1 MRNYLPIAEQLKE
14 KYHKTNEVTN
24 FKDMLYN
31 SAENY
36 KTRTAFKTKDENGNI
51 VSITYETFKNDVVYL
66 GTDLIKRGFLNKKIA
81 VIGKNSYQWCVSY
94 MAASIVGI
102 VVPIDKELP
111 VNDVINFMNVSEAV
125 CILGDLK
132 NLSSL
137 NNNLDKLNNKETL
150 FISFDKITFPSD
162 ALLFFDTVKI
172 MGKDSY
178 VNGCHEF
185 DSIKIPPDEL
195 RILLFTSG
203 TTGNAKGV
211 CLSQRNICSNIL
223 STYGIVKVKRSDLFF
238 SILPL
243 HHTYECTLGFL
254 LPIYSGASIAHCEG
268 LRYIA
273 KNIAEFHPSV
283 ILCVPL
289 LLEKLH
295 KTIIRNMNKSLP
307 KRYRKQ
313 NQDENPFNMLPF
325 IMKKIVKTKV
335 KNTLGGRLRVFI
347 VGAAAANPII
357 LSDFRKLNLNTLQGY
372 GLTECSPLV
381 AGNTDFFQK
390 DDAAG
395 LPIPNVEYRID
406 SPNSEGIGE
415 IIVKGPNVMLGYYN
429 NPEATANVIKNGWFY
444 TGDLGKIDKNGYLYI
459 TGRCKSVIVTK
470 NGKNIYPEEVEY
482 YLNDNPLISEAL
494 VQGIYE
500 EDDDETYVKAQIYP
514 NLEAISDYLKGS
526 VPTKAEIKKIISDV
540 VSSVNSR
547 LPNYKHIKGFIIR
560 DKEFEK
566 TTTQKVKRYGENMK
580 YDEKS

>member
-1 MRNYLPIAEQLKE
+1 MKTNLPVSEQLKS
-14 KYHKTNEVTN
+14 KYHKTENVTN

-31 SAENY
+31 SGENF
-36 KTRTAFKTKDENGNI
+36 KSRTAFKLKNEDGNI
-51 VSITYETFKNDVVYL
+51 VSITYEEFKNDVVYL
-66 GTDLIKRGFLNKKIA
+66 GTDLIKRGFLNKRIA
-81 VIGKNSYQWCVSY
+81 VIGKNSYKWCVSY

-102 VVPIDKELP
+102 VVPIDKELHS
-111 VNDVINFMNVSEAV
+111 DDIINFMNVSEAV
-125 CILGDLK
+125 CILGDSK
-132 NLSSL
+132 NLTPVKEHI
-137 NNNLDKLNNKETL
+137 DQLNNKETT
-150 FISFDKITFPSD
+150 FVSFDKID
-162 ALLFFDTVKI
+162 AKTNDILYFDNLKI
-172 MGKDSY
+172 FGKDSY
-178 VNGCHEF
+178 LNGFHDF
-185 DSIKIPPDEL
+185 DDIQIDPDEL

-238 SILPL
+238 SVLPL

-273 KNIAEFHPSV
+273 KNMAEFHPSV

-289 LLEKLH
+289 LLEKMH
-295 KTIIRNMNKSLP
+295 RTIVRNMNKTLP
-307 KRYRKQ
+307 EKYRKE
-313 NQDENPFNMLPF
+313 NQDENPFDTLPF
-325 IMKKIVKTKV
+325 FLKKIVKTKV

-347 VGAAAANPII
+347 VGAASANPAIV
-357 LSDFRKLNLNTLQGY
+357 SDFRKLKLNTLQGY

-390 DDAAG
+390 DDSAG
-395 LPIPNVEYRID
+395 LPIPNVEYKID

-429 NPEATANVIKNGWFY
+429 NSEATANVMKDGWFH
-444 TGDLGKIDKNGYLYI
+444 TGDLGKIDENGYLYI

-494 VQGIYE
+494 VQGIQE
-500 EDDDETYVKAQIYP
+500 DDDDETYVKAQIYP
-514 NLEAISDYLKGS
+514 NLEAISEYLKGS
-526 VPTKAEIKKIISDV
+526 VPTKEEIKKIISDV
-540 VSSVNSR
+540 VSNVNSK

-566 TTTQKVKRYGENMK
+566 TTTQKVKRYGDNMK
-580 YDEKS
+580 YDEK

>member
-1 MRNYLPIAEQLKE
+1 
-14 KYHKTNEVTN
+14 
-24 FKDMLYN
+24 
-31 SAENY
+31 
-36 KTRTAFKTKDENGNI
+36 
-51 VSITYETFKNDVVYL
+51 
-66 GTDLIKRGFLNKKIA
+66 
-81 VIGKNSYQWCVSY
+81 

-102 VVPIDKELP
+102 VVPIDKELHCE
-111 VNDVINFMNVSEAV
+111 DVINFMNVSETI

-132 NLSSL
+132 NLTSIRE
-137 NNNLDKLNNKETL
+137 NRNTLNNKETVL
-150 FISFDKITFPSD
+150 VSFDKIDSKTNDILYFDNLKIIEKNSYSNGFHD
-162 ALLFFDTVKI
+162 FDTI
-172 MGKDSY
+172 Q
-178 VNGCHEF
+178 VN
-185 DSIKIPPDEL
+185 PDEL

-238 SILPL
+238 SVLPL

-273 KNIAEFHPSV
+273 KNMAEFHPSV

-289 LLEKLH
+289 LLEKMH
-295 KTIIRNMNKSLP
+295 KTIVRNMNKTLP
-307 KRYRKQ
+307 EKYRKE
-313 NQDENPFNMLPF
+313 NQDENPFDTLPF
-325 IMKKIVKTKV
+325 IIKKIVKNKV

-395 LPIPNVEYRID
+395 LPIPNVEYKID

-429 NPEATANVIKNGWFY
+429 NPEATANVMKDGWFH
-444 TGDLGKIDKNGYLYI
+444 TGDLGKIDENGYLYI

-494 VQGIYE
+494 VQGIQE
-500 EDDDETYVKAQIYP
+500 SDDDETYVKAQIYP
-514 NLEAISDYLKGS
+514 NLEAISEYLKGS
-526 VPTKAEIKKIISDV
+526 VPTKEEIKKIISDV
-540 VSSVNSR
+540 VSNVNSK

-566 TTTQKVKRYGENMK
+566 TTTQKVKRYGDNMK
-580 YDEKS
+580 YDENKK